1 MRRIASESSPG
12 SASTS
17 EELTACK
24 IGGCCGKDTPLLAHD
39 ALLARLPALPMWR
52 LSPDRTAI
60 SKEFVAKNWAAAM
73 AFFNA
78 VSVIAEDE
86 GHHPDLHLTGW
97 RNVRVDLSTHAI
109 GGLSLPD
116 LVLAAKIDAIPTEY
130 SPKWLREQEA
140 ARKREAE
147 ARYRAQKQ
155 VEGEAVEE
163 KIGGLKDNPFK
174 RRDSKAGSKENLSNL
189 IPKELTEEQKE
200 IAALKTSGVARER
213 ANSLGVQLTPRAS
226 KPWWQKCMPC
236 FAPKPTL
243 IAK

>member
-1 MRRIASESSPG
+1 MQRAVATALLSLLTFSASLSRLRVPPISRLHAPPIMASGVGGIAHVEG

-17 EELTACK
+17 SELSACK

-97 RNVRVDLSTHAI
+97 RNVRVELSTHAI

-140 ARKREAE
+140 AA
-147 ARYRAQKQ
+147 AA
-155 VEGEAVEE
+155 
-163 KIGGLKDNPFK
+163 GG
-174 RRDSKAGSKENLSNL
+174 
-189 IPKELTEEQKE
+189 T
-200 IAALKTSGVARER
+200 
-213 ANSLGVQLTPRAS
+213 AS
-226 KPWWQKCMPC
+226 
-236 FAPKPTL
+236 APDDDDTAPGPSS
-243 IAK
+243 

>member
-1 MRRIASESSPG
+1 MAASGVSGIAHVEG

-17 EELTACK
+17 SELSMCK

-97 RNVRVDLSTHAI
+97 RNVRVELSTHAI

-140 ARKREAE
+140 AA
-147 ARYRAQKQ
+147 AA
-155 VEGEAVEE
+155 
-163 KIGGLKDNPFK
+163 GG
-174 RRDSKAGSKENLSNL
+174 
-189 IPKELTEEQKE
+189 T
-200 IAALKTSGVARER
+200 
-213 ANSLGVQLTPRAS
+213 AS
-226 KPWWQKCMPC
+226 
-236 FAPKPTL
+236 APDDDDTAPGPSS
-243 IAK
+243 

>member
-1 MRRIASESSPG
+1 MRSAQPKPTPATQLACRAQIGGAHRRAHAVQHAVATVLLSLLTFSATLSRLRVPPICRLHAPPIMASGVGGIAHVRG

-97 RNVRVDLSTHAI
+97 RNVRVELSTHAI

-130 SPKWLREQEA
+130 SPKWLREQ
-140 ARKREAE
+140 
-147 ARYRAQKQ
+147 QK
-155 VEGEAVEE
+155 
-163 KIGGLKDNPFK
+163 LKQQ
-174 RRDSKAGSKENLSNL
+174 GSK
-189 IPKELTEEQKE
+189 
-200 IAALKTSGVARER
+200 
-213 ANSLGVQLTPRAS
+213 
-226 KPWWQKCMPC
+226 
-236 FAPKPTL
+236 
-243 IAK
+243 